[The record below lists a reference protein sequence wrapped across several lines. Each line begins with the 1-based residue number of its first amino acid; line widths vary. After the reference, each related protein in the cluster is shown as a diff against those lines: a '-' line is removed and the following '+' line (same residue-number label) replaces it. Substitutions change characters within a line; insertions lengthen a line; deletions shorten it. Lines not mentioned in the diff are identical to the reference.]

1 MKDPEYLIIDAS
13 AKTPQIDMSSIT
25 GELLISGRSIPE
37 NAAAIYDPIYRW
49 VEDYRKNPKQ
59 ITNLRLNLEYFNTS
73 SSLWISKIIKSLSQ
87 ISQPDNILFIHLYFD
102 IEEFDEMESE
112 DIKNALSPITD
123 IISQATVSIGIKVYG
138 TDSTGAII
146 KESIILV

>member
-1 MKDPEYLIIDAS
+1 MKSQEFLIIDAS
-13 AKTPQIDMSSIT
+13 AKTPQIDMNSHT

-37 NAAAIYDPIYRW
+37 NAVAIYDPIYRW
-49 VEDYRKNPKQ
+49 VEEYKKNPKQ

-87 ISQPDNILFIHLYFD
+87 ISQPDYVLFIHLYFD

-112 DIKNALSPITD
+112 DLKNALSPITD
-123 IISQATVSIGIKVYG
+123 TISMAKVSIGIKVYG
-138 TDSTGAII
+138 TDSNGAII